1 MTNEEKF
8 LSIKDDDTI
17 ICMIDE
23 WNEGRKFPFDCHI
36 LYRNSAGF
44 DVVYL
49 SGYRSRNDFVPL
61 EDVIAKV
68 DMDMPIVRIT
78 GFSGHFKVFDE
89 SKLC

>member
-1 MTNEEKF
+1 MSNEEK
-8 LSIKDDDTI
+8 LSSIKDNDII

-23 WNEGRKFPFDCHI
+23 WNNGEKCPFDCHI
-36 LYRNSAGF
+36 LTRNNKGF

-61 EDVIAKV
+61 ENVIAKV
-68 DMDMPIVRIT
+68 DMDMPIVNIT